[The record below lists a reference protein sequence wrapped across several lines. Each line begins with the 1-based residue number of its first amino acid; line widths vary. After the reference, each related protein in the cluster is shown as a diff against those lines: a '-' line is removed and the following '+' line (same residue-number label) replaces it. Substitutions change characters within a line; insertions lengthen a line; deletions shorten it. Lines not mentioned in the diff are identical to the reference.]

1 MPYAV
6 LVGALNDR
14 LLLASPTEINPRQ
27 KKGVEIKSCLVG
39 LLEPLLVG
47 FATMQQTFEQ
57 KLDLSEILYQITSR
71 FDSLR
76 ITPRSLDI
84 LSRGSPVCGDLAV
97 SLSQSGPQFTQ
108 VMRGVYAVK
117 ALKFSTA
124 LSVLK
129 DEFLRSRDY
138 PRCPPTSHLF
148 HQFRQLGYACIRSR
162 CGNRFE
168 TDPARRGIQVIRVRV
183 HESTWEYTQIEYS
196 QNEEM
201 RGETR
206 EDDGMPSEETREKC
220 G

>member
-14 LLLASPTEINPRQ
+14 LLLANPTEINPRQ
-27 KKGVEIKSCLVG
+27 KKGIEIKSCLVG

-47 FATMQQTFEQ
+47 FSTMQESFEQ

-84 LSRGSPVCGDLAV
+84 LARGSPVCGDLAV
-97 SLSQSGPQFTQ
+97 SLSQAGPQFTQ
-108 VMRGVYAVK
+108 VLRGVYAIK
-117 ALKFSTA
+117 ALRFSTA

-148 HQFRQLGYACIRSR
+148 HRFRQLGYACIKYVASR
-162 CGNRFE
+162 DLPTSNNLCYN
-168 TDPARRGIQVIRVRV
+168 PLVIFPR
-183 HESTWEYTQIEYS
+183 YILFCY
-196 QNEEM
+196 
-201 RGETR
+201 
-206 EDDGMPSEETREKC
+206 
-220 G
+220 